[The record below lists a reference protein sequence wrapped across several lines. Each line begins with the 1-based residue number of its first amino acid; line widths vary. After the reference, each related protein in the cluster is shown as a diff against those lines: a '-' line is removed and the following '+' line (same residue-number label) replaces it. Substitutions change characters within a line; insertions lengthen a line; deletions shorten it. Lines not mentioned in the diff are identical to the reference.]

1 MCAPFAFHVMAAK
14 VIASTLQRAAR
25 VKQYTLAFLLR
36 DHQGEKQV
44 LLGMKKRGFG
54 EGKWNGFGGK
64 VEVTDKTIEDAAARE
79 MTEEACVDVHGK
91 DMERVGTL
99 VFTFTDK
106 PEVMHVHVFQIR
118 AYSGTPAETDEMRP
132 QWYTYDTIPYP
143 SMWADD
149 SIWLPHVL
157 EGHRITGQFDFA
169 DDETTVLHHV
179 LDLDGNEPPN

>member
-1 MCAPFAFHVMAAK
+1 
-14 VIASTLQRAAR
+14 RAAR

-79 MTEEACVDVHGK
+79 MTEEACVDVNGK

-106 PEVMHVHVFQIR
+106 PEVMVKPIQ
-118 AYSGTPAETDEMRP
+118 
-132 QWYTYDTIPYP
+132 
-143 SMWADD
+143 
-149 SIWLPHVL
+149 
-157 EGHRITGQFDFA
+157 
-169 DDETTVLHHV
+169 
-179 LDLDGNEPPN
+179 